1 MKEKTLNISELDQYL
16 GCNNRIAP
24 NHFGIEVLSHNGLL
38 LTAPLIQILHL
49 QHVPGT
55 ENCVIDTVA
64 PVGRK
69 Y

>member
-1 MKEKTLNISELDQYL
+1 MI
-16 GCNNRIAP
+16 GIRFNNRIAP
-24 NHFGIEVLSHNGLL
+24 NHLGIEVLSENGLL
-38 LTAPLIQILHL
+38 LTAPLIQIIHL
-49 QHVPGT
+49 QGM